1 MPASFLFQEQFIQIK
16 RRLIVYTG
24 GKMKFHITILLLTL
38 LVAACAAA
46 PEASSTPMPLPPDTA
61 VTSPPGGTMPTNEA
75 PANPLAP
82 KPGDEKLTRGNVFIQ
97 EYDLMIRESF
107 PPQVSL
113 AFSGD
118 LPTPCH
124 ELRAVI
130 SPPDEEN
137 KIIADVYSVVDPDM
151 LCAQVLKPFQGNMDL
166 GTFATGHYT
175 VWINGEMAGEF
186 DT

>member
-1 MPASFLFQEQFIQIK
+1 VPASFYYMEQFMQVK
-16 RRLIVYTG
+16 RRLIIYTG
-24 GKMKFHITILLLTL
+24 GTMKFQITL
-38 LVAACAAA
+38 LSLMILVASCAPA
-46 PEASSTPMPLPPDTA
+46 PEAPVTSSTLPPDTA

-82 KPGDEKLTRGNVFIQ
+82 KSGDENLTRGNVFIQ
-97 EYDLMIRESF
+97 EYGLMIRESF

-124 ELRAVI
+124 ELRAVM
-130 SPPDEEN
+130 SAPNEEN
-137 KIIADVYSVVDPDM
+137 KIMVDAYSVVDPNM
-151 LCAQVLKPFQGNMDL
+151 VCTQVLKPFQANMDL
-166 GTFATGHYT
+166 GTFPTGHYT
-175 VWINGEMAGEF
+175 VWIDGEMAGEF